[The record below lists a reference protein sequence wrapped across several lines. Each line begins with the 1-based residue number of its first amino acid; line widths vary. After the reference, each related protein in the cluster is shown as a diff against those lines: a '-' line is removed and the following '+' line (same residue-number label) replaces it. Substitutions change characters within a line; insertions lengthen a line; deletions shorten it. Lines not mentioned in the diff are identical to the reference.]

1 MKIFKIKAEEY
12 KSMLD
17 LALNREE
24 TSQRSHR
31 KNAPLN
37 TPSLTMYNSPLN
49 NNTDFFRDNMYEVNL
64 TVEDL
69 IEDKSVFLEI
79 IKKEQKSKVNL
90 GRMRSVIQ
98 LRISRRVYIM
108 S

>member
-1 MKIFKIKAEEY
+1 
-12 KSMLD
+12 
-17 LALNREE
+17 
-24 TSQRSHR
+24 
-31 KNAPLN
+31 
-37 TPSLTMYNSPLN
+37 
-49 NNTDFFRDNMYEVNL
+49 MYEVNL